1 MRSNQ
6 KLEKELKKNIKNLVE
21 DSERV
26 IRYGYRKAALVNT
39 LVKYDREEL
48 EEIEKMLMK
57 KSGETDCNNFVVY
70 KLVFEQG
77 GILFIEC
84 ADLEIRIGVSITF
97 DVIC

>member
-1 MRSNQ
+1 MRVNQ
-6 KLEKELKKNIKNLVE
+6 KLERQLMNNIKNLVNA
-21 DSERV
+21 SEIV
-26 IRYGYRKAALVNT
+26 IRYGYRKAAVVNT

-57 KSGETDCNNFVVY
+57 KSGETDLNNFVVY
-70 KLVFEQG
+70 KLVFAEG